1 MGVVLTGVKACIL
14 RTMDALNIKG
24 LQHLLVNVVVLL
36 DLNLNFQTTNEF
48 VPEREIADVA
58 RGNERQ

>member
-14 RTMDALNIKG
+14 RTMDALNMKG

-36 DLNLNFQTTNEF
+36 DLNFQTTNEF
-48 VPEREIADVA
+48 VPEREMADVA

>member
-36 DLNLNFQTTNEF
+36 DLNFQTTNEF

>member
-36 DLNLNFQTTNEF
+36 DLNFQTTNEF
-48 VPEREIADVA
+48 APEREIADVA

>member
-1 MGVVLTGVKACIL
+1 M
-14 RTMDALNIKG
+14 KG

-36 DLNLNFQTTNEF
+36 DLNFQTTNEF